1 MDESVDAARTGI
13 VDAVP
18 SIFWGVEKAI
28 SIRKDGAIQA
38 YRDNA
43 L

>member
-1 MDESVDAARTGI
+1 MDESDDAARTGI
-13 VDAVP
+13 LAAVLA
-18 SIFWGVEKAI
+18 IFRGAEKAI
-28 SIRKDGAIQA
+28 SIRKDGGIQA